1 MLKKIFLFIV
11 VFFTSFLYAHKIPGI
26 TLNAKLL
33 ENDQIQI
40 KAFNKRSKKMLNGNK
55 IKLFAQAS
63 NKVLFEGFL
72 KNGLLITKVPKQPYM
87 IFMYVG
93 SQDVVTEGLEPKSG
107 FSGIYASKINRAF
120 YYSLALCLFF
130 IFASMVLIF
139 KNFFIK
145 KVSKRNLMESKF
157 N

>member
-1 MLKKIFLFIV
+1 MLKKVFLFIL
-11 VFFTSFLYAHKIPGI
+11 VFFTSFLYAHKISGI

-33 ENDQIQI
+33 ENDKMQI
-40 KAFNKRSKKMLNGNK
+40 KGFNKRSKKMLNGNK
-55 IKLFAQAS
+55 IKLFSQAS

-72 KNGLLITKVPKQPYM
+72 KNGLLITKIPKQPYM

-93 SQDVVTEGLEPKSG
+93 SKDVVIKGLEPKSG

-120 YYSLALCLFF
+120 NYTLLVSLLFVF
-130 IFASMVLIF
+130 STIILIF
-139 KNFFIK
+139 KNFFLK
-145 KVSKRNLMESKF
+145 KVSKRNSMKGKF